1 MTASLTNFIS
11 TSGVIKECKLQ
22 NALFSVQ
29 STENPLFLLP
39 FFEMRNFRK
48 PYLAPPFVIC
58 LCIQSTIFLHSNTTT
73 RKWLMVFWLTGKW
86 SWQQIGLSG
95 QSVSSFFLEKKRRQ
109 MGECD
114 QLTKSQDILTFL
126 LPLPLPFWH
135 RLPRTRC
142 LLSTAPYLSRSK
154 KRDQIKQRA
163 LSCFLMDDIS
173 AFLFIYQSYWV
184 CSPGTFASWPFLR
197 VFLSLLY
204 MIQSVLCLHNCTMHI
219 STGLLLLRSILQLYL
234 RRNKGYCAVLLV
246 ILSSRLLETSTELS
260 KYIDKKLLVNNSLL
274 CKADQGVFREC
285 QFLPRCS

>member
-1 MTASLTNFIS
+1 
-11 TSGVIKECKLQ
+11 
-22 NALFSVQ
+22 
-29 STENPLFLLP
+29 
-39 FFEMRNFRK
+39 
-48 PYLAPPFVIC
+48 
-58 LCIQSTIFLHSNTTT
+58 
-73 RKWLMVFWLTGKW
+73 
-86 SWQQIGLSG
+86 
-95 QSVSSFFLEKKRRQ
+95 

-260 KYIDKKLLVNNSLL
+260 KYIDKKLLANNSLL